1 LPEEAMGSPLVDV
14 DTLGPTLMRNTTMN
28 KFLGGMAIGAG
39 IVIGAGLVIGVGG
52 VGYQAASTYVAVRAA
67 NDPANI
73 EASKEAEFIEI
84 VKRVSG
90 LRHDDAQRCMDTFQA
105 EAGKTSSYVTDVS
118 ACTAGYGWD
127 NVNATDASQQ
137 YKRVMSAKV
146 REYSGG
152 LDRVWLDKKIAE
164 YFK

>member
-1 LPEEAMGSPLVDV
+1 MG
-14 DTLGPTLMRNTTMN
+14 NTTMN

-39 IVIGAGLVIGVGG
+39 IAIGAGLIIGVGG
-52 VGYQAASTYVAVRAA
+52 VGYQAASTYAAVRAA

-90 LRHDDAQRCMDTFQA
+90 LRHDIAQRCMDMFEK
-105 EAGKTSSYVTDVS
+105 EAGVNPNYSKDVS
-118 ACTAGYGWD
+118 DCTAGYGWD
-127 NVNATDASQQ
+127 RTDGPDLTQQ
-137 YKRVMSAKV
+137 YNRVMSAKV

>member
-1 LPEEAMGSPLVDV
+1 MSTILTGIAL
-14 DTLGPTLMRNTTMN
+14 
-28 KFLGGMAIGAG
+28 GAG
-39 IVIGAGLVIGVGG
+39 IVIGAGVVIGVGG
-52 VGYQAASTYVAVRAA
+52 VAYQAATTYAAVQAA
-67 NDPANI
+67 NDPVNI

-90 LRHDDAQRCMDTFQA
+90 LRHDDAQRCMDMFEK
-105 EAGKTSSYVTDVS
+105 EAGVSASYSKDVS
-118 ACTAGYGWD
+118 DCTAGYGWD
-127 NVNATDASQQ
+127 RTDGPDLAQQ
-137 YKRVMSAKV
+137 YNTVMSAKV

>member
-1 LPEEAMGSPLVDV
+1 
-14 DTLGPTLMRNTTMN
+14 MN

-52 VGYQAASTYVAVRAA
+52 VGYQAASTYLAVQAA

-73 EASKEAEFIEI
+73 EAAKEAEFIEI

-90 LRHDDAQRCMDTFQA
+90 IRHDYFQRCMDRFKE
-105 EAGKTSSYVTDVS
+105 EAGVSSSYSKDVS
-118 ACTAGYGWD
+118 DCAASYGWD
-127 NVNATDASQQ
+127 RTDGPDITQQ
-137 YKRVMSAKV
+137 YNRVMSAKV

-152 LDRVWLDKKIAE
+152 LDREWLDKKIAE